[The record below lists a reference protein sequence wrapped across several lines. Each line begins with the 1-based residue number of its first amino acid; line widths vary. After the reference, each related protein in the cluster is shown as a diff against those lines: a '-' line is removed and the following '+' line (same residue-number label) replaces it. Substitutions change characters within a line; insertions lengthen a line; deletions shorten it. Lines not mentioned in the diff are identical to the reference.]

1 MGGPAGP
8 PIFLFFAMESSD
20 KARHVIEGSKTLTD
34 RPARTTA
41 RNFGRA
47 ALCLCAVAGAAVPP
61 NSPAMAR
68 DALAIEIPMLGG
80 WRTEVTLNTG
90 GNANAG
96 NATAATASQGRA
108 AASKQRP
115 ANGGN
120 ASITG
125 PKHALKGIAS
135 YYWQDQMTA
144 SGEVFNKDALTAA
157 HPTLPFGTQV
167 RVTRLDTG
175 QSVVVRINDRGPFK
189 AGRVIDL
196 SKRAAEDITMT
207 GRGLVNVKIDVVRPR

>member
-1 MGGPAGP
+1 M
-8 PIFLFFAMESSD
+8 
-20 KARHVIEGSKTLTD
+20 IEGSKTLTD
-34 RPARTTA
+34 RSARTTA
-41 RNFGRA
+41 RLCGRA
-47 ALCLCAVAGAAVPP
+47 AVGLCAVASAFAV
-61 NSPAMAR
+61 SHGPAMAR
-68 DALAIEIPMLGG
+68 DAIGIEIPILGG
-80 WRTEVTLNTG
+80 WRTQVTLGTG
-90 GNANAG
+90 SDAKSASA
-96 NATAATASQGRA
+96 ATAASKARA
-108 AASKQRP
+108 PMTVKPRP

-125 PKHALKGIAS
+125 SKHSLKGIAS

-144 SGEVFNKDALTAA
+144 SGEVFNKDDLTAA

-196 SKRAAEDITMT
+196 SKRAAENITMT